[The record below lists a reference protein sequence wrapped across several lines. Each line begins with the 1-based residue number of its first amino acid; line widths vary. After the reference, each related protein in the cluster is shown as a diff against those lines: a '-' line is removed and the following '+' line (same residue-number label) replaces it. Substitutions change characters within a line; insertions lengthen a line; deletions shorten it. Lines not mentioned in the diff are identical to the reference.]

1 MYNEQI
7 GMPSNDNPSKQVV
20 GSEYTAK
27 ETAER
32 LDVELKMLGNFA
44 DTLNQITTLQEVL
57 QSGLETGVALLGAS
71 TGWII
76 LVDEFGSA
84 RLAACQNSPGGVL
97 PPSIPTEYYQEFPPC
112 DCMKQLLAGSL
123 TAPSRITTCD
133 LLEKFLNSSR
143 GGSAERGESMI
154 KKIRPALTEHI
165 SLPLHTAGR
174 VIGMLNLVTPS
185 KHTFTNEESCLLQ
198 TIGNQLSVAIER
210 ARLLDETQEAFQ
222 REQRLTEVT
231 RTISSAL
238 DLGVI
243 LRNIVNLSVE
253 LVGADTGGLGLLIP
267 DSDKIVS
274 PYYLFNDSKKIKALR
289 SLPLGEELARQMIES
304 GKPVFLATYHTPSD
318 TAQPIVA
325 QELIAAGVHGVIGAP
340 IVAGETRLGALVL
353 YSLSSARRFSER
365 THVFSERYLSL
376 VDAVGRQAG
385 VAIQN
390 SRLYEENQE
399 LAATDPLTGLYN
411 RRHFY
416 TLASHEFNMA
426 RRFNQSITAIMVDI
440 DHFKRVNDTYGHLI
454 GDIVLQNVANRCNKI
469 LRQSDILCRY
479 GGEEFVIL
487 MIGTSLESALQIAER
502 LRKHIADTPIETEG
516 KSISIT
522 VSLGVAALGPYMHP
536 VSLTGLDILINRADQ
551 ALYTSKQNGRNRVT
565 TWESR

>member
-1 MYNEQI
+1 
-7 GMPSNDNPSKQVV
+7 
-20 GSEYTAK
+20 
-27 ETAER
+27 
-32 LDVELKMLGNFA
+32 
-44 DTLNQITTLQEVL
+44 
-57 QSGLETGVALLGAS
+57 
-71 TGWII
+71 
-76 LVDEFGSA
+76 
-84 RLAACQNSPGGVL
+84 
-97 PPSIPTEYYQEFPPC
+97 
-112 DCMKQLLAGSL
+112 
-123 TAPSRITTCD
+123 
-133 LLEKFLNSSR
+133 
-143 GGSAERGESMI
+143 
-154 KKIRPALTEHI
+154 
-165 SLPLHTAGR
+165 
-174 VIGMLNLVTPS
+174 
-185 KHTFTNEESCLLQ
+185 
-198 TIGNQLSVAIER
+198 
-210 ARLLDETQEAFQ
+210 
-222 REQRLTEVT
+222 
-231 RTISSAL
+231 
-238 DLGVI
+238 
-243 LRNIVNLSVE
+243 
-253 LVGADTGGLGLLIP
+253 
-267 DSDKIVS
+267 
-274 PYYLFNDSKKIKALR
+274 
-289 SLPLGEELARQMIES
+289 MIET
-304 GKPVFLATYHTPSD
+304 GKPVFLSKINTPSD

-365 THVFSERYLSL
+365 YLSL

-390 SRLYEENQE
+390 SRLYEEIQQ

-440 DHFKRVNDTYGHLI
+440 DHFKRVNDTYGHLV

-502 LRKHIADTPIETEG
+502 LRKRIADTPIETEG

-522 VSLGVAALGPYMHP
+522 VSLGVSALGPYMHP

-551 ALYTSKQNGRNRVT
+551 ALYTSKENGRNRVT

>member
-1 MYNEQI
+1 MHNEQI
-7 GMPSNDNPSKQVV
+7 GKPSNDNPSKQVV

-32 LDVELKMLGNFA
+32 RDVELKMLGNFA
-44 DTLNQITTLQEVL
+44 DTLNQTTSLQEVL

-84 RLAACQNSPGGVL
+84 RLAACQNSPASL
-97 PPSIPTEYYQEFPPC
+97 PTEYYQEFPPC
-112 DCMKQLLAGSL
+112 DCLKQLLAGGL

-133 LLEKFLNSSR
+133 LLEKFLNSR
-143 GGSAERGESMI
+143 R
-154 KKIRPALTEHI
+154 KISEHI

-174 VIGMLNLVTPS
+174 VIGMLNLVTPP

-198 TIGNQLSVAIER
+198 TIGDQLAVAIER
-210 ARLLDETQEAFQ
+210 ARLLDETQEAFL

-289 SLPLGEELARQMIES
+289 SLPLGEELARQMIET
-304 GKPVFLATYHTPSD
+304 GKPVFLAAYHTPSD

-325 QELIAAGVHGVIGAP
+325 QELIAARVHGVIGAP

-365 THVFSERYLSL
+365 YLSL

-390 SRLYEENQE
+390 SRLYEEIQQ

-440 DHFKRVNDTYGHLI
+440 DHFKRVNDTYGHLV
-454 GDIVLQNVANRCNKI
+454 GDIVLQNVANRCNES

-502 LRKHIADTPIETEG
+502 LRKRIADTPIETEG

-551 ALYTSKQNGRNRVT
+551 ALFTSKQNGRNRVT
-565 TWESR
+565 TWEAR

>member
-32 LDVELKMLGNFA
+32 LDVELKMLGHFA
-44 DTLNQITTLQEVL
+44 YTLNQSTTLQEVL

-133 LLEKFLNSSR
+133 LLEKFLNSR
-143 GGSAERGESMI
+143 R
-154 KKIRPALTEHI
+154 KISEHI

-174 VIGMLNLVTPS
+174 VIGMLNLVTSP

-304 GKPVFLATYHTPSD
+304 GKPVFLSKIYTPSD

-365 THVFSERYLSL
+365 THGFSERYLSL

-440 DHFKRVNDTYGHLI
+440 DHFKRVNDTYGHLV
-454 GDIVLQNVANRCNKI
+454 GDIVLQNVANRCNVS

-522 VSLGVAALGPYMHP
+522 ISLGVAALGPYMHP

-551 ALYTSKQNGRNRVT
+551 ALFISKQNGRNRVT
-565 TWESR
+565 TWEAR

>member
-1 MYNEQI
+1 
-7 GMPSNDNPSKQVV
+7 
-20 GSEYTAK
+20 
-27 ETAER
+27 
-32 LDVELKMLGNFA
+32 
-44 DTLNQITTLQEVL
+44 
-57 QSGLETGVALLGAS
+57 
-71 TGWII
+71 
-76 LVDEFGSA
+76 
-84 RLAACQNSPGGVL
+84 
-97 PPSIPTEYYQEFPPC
+97 
-112 DCMKQLLAGSL
+112 
-123 TAPSRITTCD
+123 
-133 LLEKFLNSSR
+133 
-143 GGSAERGESMI
+143 MI

-174 VIGMLNLVTPS
+174 VIGMLNLVTPP

-289 SLPLGEELARQMIES
+289 SLPLGEELARQMIET
-304 GKPVFLATYHTPSD
+304 GKPVFLSKINTPGRAPTSD

-365 THVFSERYLSL
+365 THGFSERYLSL

-440 DHFKRVNDTYGHLI
+440 DHFKRVNDTYGHLV
-454 GDIVLQNVANRCNKI
+454 GDIVLQNVANRCNES
-469 LRQSDILCRY
+469 LRHSDILCRY

-502 LRKHIADTPIETEG
+502 LRKRIADTPIETEG

-522 VSLGVAALGPYMHP
+522 ISLGVAALGPYMHP
-536 VSLTGLDILINRADQ
+536 VSLTGGGARPLDILINRADQ
-551 ALYTSKQNGRNRVT
+551 ALYTSKENGRNRVT
-565 TWESR
+565 TWEAR

>member
-1 MYNEQI
+1 
-7 GMPSNDNPSKQVV
+7 
-20 GSEYTAK
+20 
-27 ETAER
+27 
-32 LDVELKMLGNFA
+32 
-44 DTLNQITTLQEVL
+44 
-57 QSGLETGVALLGAS
+57 
-71 TGWII
+71 
-76 LVDEFGSA
+76 
-84 RLAACQNSPGGVL
+84 
-97 PPSIPTEYYQEFPPC
+97 
-112 DCMKQLLAGSL
+112 
-123 TAPSRITTCD
+123 
-133 LLEKFLNSSR
+133 
-143 GGSAERGESMI
+143 MI

-174 VIGMLNLVTPS
+174 VIGMLNLVTSP
-185 KHTFTNEESCLLQ
+185 KHTFTYKESCLLQ

-289 SLPLGEELARQMIES
+289 SLPLGEELARQMIET
-304 GKPVFLATYHTPSD
+304 GKPVFLSKINTPSD

-353 YSLSSARRFSER
+353 YSLSSARR
-365 THVFSERYLSL
+365 FSERYLSL

-502 LRKHIADTPIETEG
+502 LRKRIADTPIETEG

-522 VSLGVAALGPYMHP
+522 ISLGVAALGPYMHP
-536 VSLTGLDILINRADQ
+536 VSLTGGGARPLDILINRADQ
-551 ALYTSKQNGRNRVT
+551 ALYTSKDNGRNRTT

>member
-1 MYNEQI
+1 
-7 GMPSNDNPSKQVV
+7 
-20 GSEYTAK
+20 
-27 ETAER
+27 
-32 LDVELKMLGNFA
+32 
-44 DTLNQITTLQEVL
+44 
-57 QSGLETGVALLGAS
+57 
-71 TGWII
+71 
-76 LVDEFGSA
+76 
-84 RLAACQNSPGGVL
+84 
-97 PPSIPTEYYQEFPPC
+97 
-112 DCMKQLLAGSL
+112 
-123 TAPSRITTCD
+123 
-133 LLEKFLNSSR
+133 
-143 GGSAERGESMI
+143 
-154 KKIRPALTEHI
+154 
-165 SLPLHTAGR
+165 
-174 VIGMLNLVTPS
+174 MLNLVTPP

-198 TIGNQLSVAIER
+198 TIGDQLAVAIER
-210 ARLLDETQEAFQ
+210 ARLLDETHEAFL

-267 DSDKIVS
+267 DSEKIVS

-289 SLPLGEELARQMIES
+289 SLPLGEELARQMIET

-353 YSLSSARRFSER
+353 YSLSSARRFS
-365 THVFSERYLSL
+365 VRYLSL

-440 DHFKRVNDTYGHLI
+440 DHFKRVNDTYGHLV
-454 GDIVLQNVANRCNKI
+454 GDIVLQNVANRCNES

-487 MIGTSLESALQIAER
+487 MIGTTLESALQIAER
-502 LRKHIADTPIETEG
+502 LRKRIADTPIETEG

-551 ALYTSKQNGRNRVT
+551 ALFTSKQNGRNRVT
-565 TWESR
+565 TWEAR

>member
-1 MYNEQI
+1 MHNEQI
-7 GMPSNDNPSKQVV
+7 GKASNDNPSKQVE

-44 DTLNQITTLQEVL
+44 DTLNQSTTLQEVL
-57 QSGLETGVALLGAS
+57 QSGLETGVVLLGAS

-84 RLAACQNSPGGVL
+84 RLAACQNSPASL
-97 PPSIPTEYYQEFPPC
+97 PTGYYQEFPPC

-133 LLEKFLNSSR
+133 LLEKFLNSSG
-143 GGSAERGESMI
+143 GGSAERWKSMI

-174 VIGMLNLVTPS
+174 VIGMLNLVTSP
-185 KHTFTNEESCLLQ
+185 KHTFTYKESCLLQ

-289 SLPLGEELARQMIES
+289 SLPLGEELARQMIET
-304 GKPVFLATYHTPSD
+304 GKPVFLSKINTPSD

-353 YSLSSARRFSER
+353 YSLSSARR
-365 THVFSERYLSL
+365 FSERYLSL

-454 GDIVLQNVANRCNKI
+454 GDIVLQNVANRCNVS

-502 LRKHIADTPIETEG
+502 LRKRIADTPIETEG

-522 VSLGVAALGPYMHP
+522 ISLGVAALGPYMHP

-551 ALYTSKQNGRNRVT
+551 ALYTSKDNGRNRVT

>member
-1 MYNEQI
+1 MHNEQI
-7 GMPSNDNPSKQVV
+7 GKPSNDNPSKQMV
-20 GSEYTAK
+20 GSEYIAK

-32 LDVELKMLGNFA
+32 RDVELKMLGNFA
-44 DTLNQITTLQEVL
+44 DTLNQTTSLQEVL
-57 QSGLETGVALLGAS
+57 QSGLETGVALLAAS

-84 RLAACQNSPGGVL
+84 RLAACQNSPASL
-97 PPSIPTEYYQEFPPC
+97 PTEYYQEFPPC
-112 DCMKQLLAGSL
+112 DCLKQLLAGGL

-133 LLEKFLNSSR
+133 LLEKFLNSR
-143 GGSAERGESMI
+143 R
-154 KKIRPALTEHI
+154 KISEHI

-174 VIGMLNLVTPS
+174 VIGMLNLVTPP
-185 KHTFTNEESCLLQ
+185 KHTFTDEESCLLQ
-198 TIGNQLSVAIER
+198 TIGDQLAVAIER
-210 ARLLDETQEAFQ
+210 ARLLDETQEAFL

-289 SLPLGEELARQMIES
+289 SLPLGEELARQMIET
-304 GKPVFLATYHTPSD
+304 GKPVFLAAYHTPSD

-325 QELIAAGVHGVIGAP
+325 QELIAARVHGVIGAP
-340 IVAGETRLGALVL
+340 IVAGDTRLGALVL
-353 YSLSSARRFSER
+353 YSLSSARR
-365 THVFSERYLSL
+365 FSERYLSL

-390 SRLYEENQE
+390 SRLYEEIQQ

-440 DHFKRVNDTYGHLI
+440 DHFKRVNDTYGHLV
-454 GDIVLQNVANRCNKI
+454 GDIVLQNVANRCNES
-469 LRQSDILCRY
+469 LRHSDILCRY

-487 MIGTSLESALQIAER
+487 MTGTSLESALQIAER
-502 LRKHIADTPIETEG
+502 LRKRIADTPIETEG

-551 ALYTSKQNGRNRVT
+551 ALFTSKQNGRNRVT
-565 TWESR
+565 TWEAR